1 MSGTPAPGRTDGFNR
16 LMITASIITA
26 TLMNAL
32 DMTIANVALPHIQG
46 SVSAGADQVT
56 WVLTSYIVSAAIMTP
71 LTGALAARFGQKTV
85 FLVSVVGFTIASALC
100 GVAQNLLQIVGFRLL
115 QGICGAPLIPLAQA
129 VLLDIYPREKQGQAM
144 AVWGMA
150 SMLGPIM
157 GPVLG
162 GWLTDHFSWRWVFYI
177 NVPFGIA
184 SFLGIWTFV
193 PGGRPAQSR
202 PFDLM
207 GFMFLAVA
215 VGVGQLMFDRG
226 EGQDWFS
233 APEIWIE
240 AFIAAIAAYLCIV
253 QTLTAKQP
261 FISRELL
268 RDRNFVTAAGFSL
281 IIGVLMF
288 STTALLPP
296 MLETLLGYP
305 VTQAGMVLA
314 PRGVGTL
321 IAMFFVGR
329 LVGRIDNRLILMTG
343 IGLMALSTWQMTHF
357 SLDMPSGP
365 LVFAGLTQGLGMG
378 LLFVPLSTIAFST
391 LPGHLRTEG
400 AGLFTLIRNIG
411 SSAGISLL
419 AASQIQAMAVSRSE
433 MNDHIRADNPAMHML
448 GRVVDPNSPLS
459 LARVSAEIARQAA
472 MIAYLDAFKA
482 IMVICLIAM
491 PILILLR
498 PPRALVVADLNAAVE

>member
-1 MSGTPAPGRTDGFNR
+1 MSGTPAPGRSDGFTR
-16 LMITASIITA
+16 LMITASIMTA

-46 SVSAGADQVT
+46 SVSASADQVT

-71 LTGALAARFGQKTV
+71 LTGAVSSRFGQKTV

-100 GVAQNLLQIVGFRLL
+100 GVAQNLVQIVGFRLL
-115 QGICGAPLIPLAQA
+115 QGICGAPLIPLAQS
-129 VLLDIYPREKQGQAM
+129 VLLDINPREKQGQAM

-162 GWLTDHFSWRWVFYI
+162 GYLTDHFSWRWVFYI

-202 PFDLM
+202 RFDLM
-207 GFMFLAVA
+207 GFMFLALA

-226 EGQDWFS
+226 EGQDWFN

-240 AFIAAIAAYLCIV
+240 AFIAAIAAWLCVV
-253 QTLTAKQP
+253 QTATAKQP

-296 MLETLLGYP
+296 MIETLLGYP

-321 IAMFFVGR
+321 FAMFFVGR
-329 LVGRIDNRLILMTG
+329 LVGRIDNRIILG
-343 IGLMALSTWQMTHF
+343 VGLSLMALSTWQMTHF
-357 SLDMPSGP
+357 SLYMSSSP
-365 LVFAGLTQGLGMG
+365 LIIAGLTQGLGMG

-419 AASQIQAMAVSRSE
+419 AASQIQAMEVSRSE
-433 MNDHIRADNPAMHML
+433 LNDHIRADNPAMNML
-448 GRVVDPNSPLS
+448 GRVIDPQSPAA
-459 LARVSAEIARQAA
+459 LARITGEIARQAA
-472 MIAYLDAFKA
+472 MVAYVDAFKA
-482 IMVICLIAM
+482 IMVICLIAL

-498 PPRALVVADLNAAVE
+498 PPKASLAADLHTAVE